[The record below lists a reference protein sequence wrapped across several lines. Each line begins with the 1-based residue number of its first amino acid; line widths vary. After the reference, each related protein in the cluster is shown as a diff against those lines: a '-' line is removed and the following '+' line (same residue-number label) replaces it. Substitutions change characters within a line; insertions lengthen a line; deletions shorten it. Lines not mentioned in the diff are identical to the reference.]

1 MVEKT
6 KEGEWQ
12 LLRNTWPVAGSQL
25 SAFTHR
31 ASEAR
36 VGYQGKGDLRPVAF
50 GARIIVTGG
59 IA

>member
-1 MVEKT
+1 MVEIT
-6 KEGEWQ
+6 KEGEPQ

-36 VGYQGKGDLRPVAF
+36 VGYQGKGGFSPMVF

-59 IA
+59 KS